1 MALPARSMRDASPQR
16 FPDGGARSRHTEIRD
31 RCGTSYRFT
40 PVPAPGGPARRS
52 RFLGPEDARR
62 FLRRFALDAPTLAAF
77 RGILPGLVVE
87 RTDREPGAVAQ
98 RVAEALASG
107 ALAVE
112 LATLVRPDP
121 RSRYTGGPDRVAGV
135 EAPPDD
141 EEPAPERAAEPVLT
155 WIEVQLIG
163 EDDLPVAGEPYRLT
177 LASGRVIEGTLNSE
191 GLVRLEQMLPGSY
204 DLTFP
209 RLDREAWAHA

>member
-1 MALPARSMRDASPQR
+1 MALPVRPTREDQPRRSAG
-16 FPDGGARSRHTEIRD
+16 GGARFRDSEIRD
-31 RCGTSYRFT
+31 RCGASYRFT
-40 PVPAPGGPARRS
+40 SAPAPGGPARRS

-77 RGILPGLVVE
+77 RGILPGLVID
-87 RTDREPGAVAQ
+87 RTDREPDAVA
-98 RVAEALASG
+98 RRIAEALASG

-112 LATLVRPDP
+112 PTSLGRPDP
-121 RSRYTGGPDRVAGV
+121 RSRYTGGPDRVTGV
-135 EAPPDD
+135 EAPPAD

-163 EDDLPVAGEPYRLT
+163 DDDLPVAGERYRLT

-191 GLVRLEQMLPGSY
+191 GLVRLEQMLPGTY